1 VLQVVP
7 KFVVC
12 ASLRDV
18 INSAF
23 PLAME
28 ARRVS
33 SLQASTATPPAP
45 AVVTTTTAA
54 TPTPPFFSAGEAV
67 HCGVGCDL
75 CGLYPITG
83 KRFRCKEC
91 PDQWGFDLCSACNA
105 EPFTEPMRGRFGQ
118 HHTSDH
124 QVSAFRKRNRK

>member
-1 VLQVVP
+1 MLQVVP

-33 SLQASTATPPAP
+33 SLQASTATPPRSRRRHHHYRRHAHP
-45 AVVTTTTAA
+45 TLLFGRRGGALRRRLRPLRAVPDPD
-54 TPTPPFFSAGEAV
+54 TP
-67 HCGVGCDL
+67 
-75 CGLYPITG
+75 
-83 KRFRCKEC
+83 
-91 PDQWGFDLCSACNA
+91 
-105 EPFTEPMRGRFGQ
+105 
-118 HHTSDH
+118 
-124 QVSAFRKRNRK
+124 